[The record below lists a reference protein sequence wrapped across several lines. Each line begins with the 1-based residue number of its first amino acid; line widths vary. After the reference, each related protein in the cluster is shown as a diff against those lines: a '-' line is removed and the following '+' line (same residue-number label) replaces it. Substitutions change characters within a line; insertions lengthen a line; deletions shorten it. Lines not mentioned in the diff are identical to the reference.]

1 MMNMS
6 NAGNSNTTKVRGKG
20 TCDWMVG
27 NQKESLEF
35 NSMGVSVGSNDAR
48 FARYLGGLARD
59 HNIVPLTFEHWP
71 KISTSTKDLLW
82 DTIHV

>member
-6 NAGNSNTTKVRGKG
+6 NEGNSNTTKGRGKG

-48 FARYLGGLARD
+48 FARYLGGLA
-59 HNIVPLTFEHWP
+59 
-71 KISTSTKDLLW
+71 
-82 DTIHV
+82 

>member
-1 MMNMS
+1 M
-6 NAGNSNTTKVRGKG
+6 KVIVTLPKAVVKG
-20 TCDWMVG
+20 LVIGWMVG

-71 KISTSTKDLLW
+71 KISVSTKDLLW